1 MKTIVLTCTAILAV
15 KTYASQETRD
25 SLKHN
30 EIESVEIIGREGT
43 SYKSDYTFS
52 GTKTK
57 TPIKEVP
64 MSISTVTKELIQDQQ
79 AINLSDV
86 LGNISGVSN
95 NSSPSYNDI
104 RIRGFRSHTSSGTG
118 TGNRYINGLK
128 AGQGFFTNPTLVN
141 IERIEVLKGPA
152 SSIYGNINP
161 GGMVNMVTK
170 KPLEKRRKSVNFSV
184 GSFNSMRATGDFT
197 GTLNENKKLLYR
209 FNVGYDKSDTYRDFN
224 GYENYTIAP
233 SITFRPTDKTTF
245 NAEMA
250 YNFYDGKL
258 DRGVPV
264 ANQDYKGLE
273 DNGFDVGFTITQPS
287 DWYKVKDVYF
297 NFSLN
302 HKFTDKISFNAA
314 YLRYDWDEDLAE
326 HRTTNKWVPSEDG
339 SQTIS
344 DIRYWER
351 LQDSSSDFFSG
362 YLDIKLDNKTWKNN
376 IVAGVDYYYYDTNGG
391 TVSEA
396 REKRVYSNDGTFT
409 EEKMTFDLF
418 NPEYYNRTTD
428 INNYIFKN
436 NRLIGDRAVKLK
448 QYGFYIQD
456 MIELFD
462 DKLNILLGGRYEIY
476 NPVSDYRTKVEDADI
491 EKEMFLPRI
500 GISYALTRNV
510 EVYGNYSTGFA
521 PLSPMILVDN
531 PDFQNEESEQFEAGI
546 KAEFFKGK
554 LLTTL
559 AGFDITRDHVAYAID
574 VDTYAQDDE
583 QTSRGIEFE
592 ATGKISRNFSITANY
607 TYLDT
612 KVASKEKPSLNGE
625 VVEGVPKNAFGFWGK
640 YNFTKGFLKDIGFAI
655 GGNYASS
662 RRHRVASLDLSTPN
676 QHDEY
681 YGKIPNYFVLNG
693 GIFYIKDKF
702 NINLN
707 VKNILDYTYWVGA
720 YDYFRSFPGTPR
732 NVSLSIGYNF

>member
-1 MKTIVLTCTAILAV
+1 MKKAIL
-15 KTYASQETRD
+15 TYAAIIVVGAYAAQETKD
-25 SLKHN
+25 SLDYN
-30 EIESVEIIGREGT
+30 EIESVEIIGREAT

-64 MSISTVTKELIQDQQ
+64 MSISTVTKEVIQDQQ
-79 AINLSDV
+79 AVTLSDV
-86 LGNISGVSN
+86 LDNISGVSN

-104 RIRGFRSHTSSGTG
+104 RVRGFRSHTSSGTG

-170 KPLEKRRKSVNFSV
+170 KPLKESRKSVNFSV
-184 GSFNSMRATGDFT
+184 GSFNSMRITGDFT
-197 GTLNENKKLLYR
+197 GALNEQKNLLYR
-209 FNVGYDKSDTYRDFN
+209 LNVGYDKSDTYRDFN
-224 GYENYTIAP
+224 EYENYTIAP

-245 NAEMA
+245 NAEMS

-264 ANQDYKGLE
+264 PNQDYHGFG
-273 DNGFDVGFTITQPS
+273 DNGFDVGLTISQPS

-314 YLRYDWDEDLAE
+314 YLRYNWDEDLAE
-326 HRTTNKWVPSEDG
+326 HRTTNRWVTSDDG

-351 LQDSSSDFFSG
+351 LDDSKSDFFSG
-362 YLDIKLDNKTWKNN
+362 YFDIKLENKTWKNN
-376 IVAGVDYYYYDTNGG
+376 IVAGVDYYYFDTEGG

-396 REKRVYSNDGTFT
+396 RTKRVYADDGTFS

-428 INNYIFKN
+428 INNYVFFT
-436 NRLIGDRAVKLK
+436 NRAIGDRALKLK
-448 QYGFYIQD
+448 QYGFYVQD
-456 MIELFD
+456 MIKLFE
-462 DKLNILLGGRYEIY
+462 DKLNILIGGRYELY
-476 NPVSDYRTKVEDADI
+476 DPVSDYRTTVEGTDV
-491 EKEMFLPRI
+491 EEEMFLPRM
-500 GISYALTRNV
+500 GISYALTPDI

-521 PLSPMILVDN
+521 PVSPDILELY
-531 PDFQNEESEQFEAGI
+531 PDFQNEESKQFEAGL
-546 KAEFFKGK
+546 KAELFRGK

-559 AGFDITRDHVAYAID
+559 AGFDITRDHVAYATD
-574 VDTYAQDDE
+574 EDTYAQDDQ
-583 QTSRGIEFE
+583 QTSRGVEVE
-592 ATGKISRNFSITANY
+592 VVGKIAKNFSITANY

-612 KVASKEKPSLNGE
+612 EVASKEEPELDGE
-625 VVEGVPKNAFGFWGK
+625 RVEGVPKNSFGFWSK
-640 YNFTKGFLKDIGFAI
+640 YTFTRGFLKDLGFAV

-662 RRHRVASLDLSTPN
+662 RRHRVASIDMSSSGGT
-676 QHDEY
+676 Y
-681 YGKIPNYFVLNG
+681 YGEIPNYFVLNG
-693 GIFYIKDKF
+693 GIFYTKDKF
-702 NINLN
+702 NINVN
-707 VKNILDYTYWVGA
+707 IKNILDETYWIGA
-720 YDYFRSFPGTPR
+720 YDYFRSFPGTPH